1 MTRSKKPLPP
11 DGEGNSEG
19 PLPLGEDAV
28 SAAGDEP
35 EFSLEQLSQ
44 AYAKVIRAQGVNRA
58 PNQNIP
64 PAEDVPRSPKPT
76 ESELSDEDD
85 LELVTGELLDP
96 VELDDRRDD
105 APCRISETTVLESI
119 LFVGSPPD
127 LPLTARQLA
136 GMMRDISPKE
146 IAGLVAQL
154 NEQYAAQG
162 AAYRIVQQEKAY
174 QLALLDELKP
184 VRDAFYGEV
193 RSAQLTQQAVEV
205 LAVVAYNQPVSR
217 SQIDKIRQ
225 RPSGAILSQ
234 LSERQLLAIDP
245 QSESGRDRQYITTD
259 RFLKLF
265 GLGEIG
271 DLPQAQEVDNIDEFF
286 A

>member
-1 MTRSKKPLPP
+1 MTRPKPPRSVKHDAATDDLPP
-11 DGEGNSEG
+11 TPAEPS
-19 PLPLGEDAV
+19 P
-28 SAAGDEP
+28 AGDEP

-44 AYAKVIRAQGVNRA
+44 AYAKVIRAQGGNHAAVSGPTSA
-58 PNQNIP
+58 EAES
-64 PAEDVPRSPKPT
+64 PARIANDNADA
-76 ESELSDEDD
+76 SDEDD
-85 LELVTGELLDP
+85 LELVAGELLDP

-105 APCRISETTVLESI
+105 APCRISETSVLEAI

-136 GMMRDISPKE
+136 SMMRDISPKE
-146 IAGLVAQL
+146 IAGLVSQL

-162 AAYRIVQQEKAY
+162 AAYRIIQNEKAY
-174 QLALLDELKP
+174 QLALVEELNSI
-184 VRDAFYGEV
+184 RNAFYGEV

-205 LAVVAYNQPVSR
+205 LAVVAYNQPISR
-217 SQIDKIRQ
+217 SQIDKVRQ

-234 LSERQLLAIDP
+234 LSERHLLAIDP
-245 QSESGRDRQYITTD
+245 QSETSRDRLYITTD

-286 A
+286 G

>member
-11 DGEGNSEG
+11 DSEGNSDG
-19 PLPLGEDAV
+19 PLPLAEDAV

-64 PAEDVPRSPKPT
+64 PAEEVPRSPKLT

-286 A
+286 G